1 MEDFSTYY
9 LCMSANTPSDAASK
23 PFGTVFGDV
32 MALAEFDGSAWSE
45 PRMVGTSELVL
56 HPGTHALHYGSSC
69 FEGLKAHRQPDGSV
83 ATFRAH
89 RHAERM
95 FGSAERLMLPPP
107 PVALFERM
115 VADTVAA
122 NADITPDAPGSLYL
136 RPTIIGT
143 EQNIGAAARASNT
156 AMFYVLASPVG
167 QYFAGG
173 SLRLAVETKLPRTTP
188 QFGMV
193 KTGANYAMALSV
205 LAEAKDRYNADQVL
219 FAPDG
224 YVEETG
230 AANFLVLADN
240 TIITPPLSD
249 GYLHGVTR
257 DTILTLA
264 ESLGFSVEERPLS
277 VSELLALAAEPTT
290 EIVLSGTA
298 AIVAPVGTLISEG
311 AEHRVGGTD
320 TGTQTQKIRDLVTQM
335 QQGIAER
342 PTGW

>member
-1 MEDFSTYY
+1 
-9 LCMSANTPSDAASK
+9 MSANTTSEAATK

-32 MALAEFDGSAWSE
+32 MALAEYDGSSWSE

-56 HPGTHALHYGSSC
+56 HPATHALHYGSSC
-69 FEGLKAHRQPDGSV
+69 FEGLKAHRQPDGTV
-83 ATFRAH
+83 ATFRAS

-95 FGSAERLMLPPP
+95 FGSAQRLMLAPP
-107 PVALFERM
+107 PVALFEKM

-122 NADITPDAPGSLYL
+122 NADITPQPPGSLYL
-136 RPTIIGT
+136 RPTLIGN
-143 EQNIGAAARASNT
+143 EKNIGAAARASNT
-156 AMFYVLASPVG
+156 VLFYILASPVG

-173 SLRLAVETKLPRTTP
+173 SLRLAIETKLPRTTP

-205 LAEAKDRYNADQVL
+205 LAEAKERYNADQVL

-224 YVEETG
+224 FVEETG
-230 AANFLVLADN
+230 AANFLVLSNN

-264 ESLGFSVEERPLS
+264 SDLGFAVEERPLS
-277 VSELLALAAEPTT
+277 VTELLELAAEPTT

-298 AIVAPVGTLISEG
+298 AIVAPVGMLISEG
-311 AEHRVGGTD
+311 AEHPVGGTES
-320 TGTQTQKIRDLVTQM
+320 GVQTQKIQELVTQM
-335 QQGIAER
+335 QQGLTKR